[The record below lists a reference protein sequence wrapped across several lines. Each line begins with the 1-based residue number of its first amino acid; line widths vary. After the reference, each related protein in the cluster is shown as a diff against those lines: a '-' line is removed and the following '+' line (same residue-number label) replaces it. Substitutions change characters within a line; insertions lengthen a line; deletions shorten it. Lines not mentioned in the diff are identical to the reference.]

1 MAGSCRE
8 CGRALHRRLARGSA
22 PDEGEW
28 LACGT
33 CGPDIDTSALGFG
46 GGGNGGKALP
56 CAGEQRSVGGA
67 HHDPAGRNI
76 LRRLDGLTDF
86 PVLTA
91 DRPDA
96 PDPEA
101 AVAFDG
107 AFGMFETESVGALD
121 RLRDRHDQL

>member
-33 CGPDIDTSALGFG
+33 CGPDIDTSALGLG

-56 CAGEQRSVGGA
+56 CAGEQRSFGGA
-67 HHDPAGRNI
+67 HHGPARRNI
-76 LRRLDGLTDF
+76 LRRPDRLADL
-86 PVLTA
+86 PALAA

-101 AVAFDG
+101 AVAFVG
-107 AFGMFETESVGALD
+107 ACGMLEAQPVAALD
-121 RLRDRHDQL
+121 RLR